1 MTDRERFERIVSM
14 SPFELNCA
22 RYPNNESYAWPGN
35 YREYQVQLC
44 WDVCQAYAKPLHA
57 EIADLKMKLEAERF
71 NYEQFLRSSIP
82 LASRDDIQDF
92 VNGVI
97 NHNHRNKLE

>member
-57 EIADLKMKLEAERF
+57 EIADLKMKLEASDAAFMAVRKE
-71 NYEQFLRSSIP
+71 L
-82 LASRDDIQDF
+82 LDM
-92 VNGVI
+92 GGG
-97 NHNHRNKLE
+97 K